1 MKERRR
7 IDHPIAEQFAA
18 FWASRRRDIRAVLE
32 RAEQLARAMPDRLGA
47 FVLCHSD
54 LHAGNVLVGA
64 AGQLTIVDWDNP
76 VFARKERDLMF
87 VGAVWAAYG
96 PIPARPNG
104 SSADGPADIDLPRL
118 LSIGKSGWSSTSPNT
133 DEGYSTPKAARRIAN
148 PVYES

>member
-7 IDHPIAEQFAA
+7 VDHPIAEQFAA
-18 FWASRRRDIRAVLE
+18 FWASRRRDMRAVLE

-54 LHAGNVLVGA
+54 LHTGNVLVGA
-64 AGQLTIVDWDNP
+64 AGQPTIVDWDNP

-118 LSIGKSGWSSTSPNT
+118 LSIGRSGSSLTSPNT
-133 DEGYSTPKAARRIAN
+133 DNLKAAPRIAN
-148 PVYES
+148 AVYES